1 MCMWLAIKST
11 YHSIRYELKMAVTES
26 TFIISSQSSSH
37 VKLPHKAMR
46 VGLTFMCAIFYFQS
60 YRDVML

>member
-1 MCMWLAIKST
+1 
-11 YHSIRYELKMAVTES
+11 MAVAES

-37 VKLPHKAMR
+37 VNLPHKAMR
-46 VGLTFMCAIFYFQS
+46 VGLNLMCAVFYSQS